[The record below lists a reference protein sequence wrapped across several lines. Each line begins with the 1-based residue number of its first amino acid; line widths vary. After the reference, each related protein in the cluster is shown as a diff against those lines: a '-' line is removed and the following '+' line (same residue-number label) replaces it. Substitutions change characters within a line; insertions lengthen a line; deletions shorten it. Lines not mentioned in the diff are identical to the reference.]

1 MRDGRVALNGG
12 AEVSS
17 RYFGDVG
24 SSSLRNAKG
33 LASVRDPGRRLLAWR
48 RVGQF
53 GKDAPTR
60 DQDNTLSSILRASL
74 RVVSAWKRLS
84 NDVIGFLPQTIAIY
98 ISSQTAA
105 LR

>member
-1 MRDGRVALNGG
+1 MRVVCFSWSKPGARQLQARDKTGRVRDGRVALNGG
-12 AEVSS
+12 AEVLS

-24 SSSLRNAKG
+24 GSSLRNAKG

-60 DQDNTLSSILRASL
+60 DQQHHSRACSWTFSYMQHL
-74 RVVSAWKRLS
+74 HE
-84 NDVIGFLPQTIAIY
+84 I
-98 ISSQTAA
+98 
-105 LR
+105 